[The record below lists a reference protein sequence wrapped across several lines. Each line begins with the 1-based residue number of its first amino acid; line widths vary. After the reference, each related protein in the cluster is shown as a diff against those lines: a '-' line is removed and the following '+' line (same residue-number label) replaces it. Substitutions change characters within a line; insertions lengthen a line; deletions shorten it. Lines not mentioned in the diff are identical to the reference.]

1 MGNLG
6 FSEILLIFVA
16 FLILFGAK
24 RLPEFAK
31 SLGKSL
37 REFKKATSDIQ
48 DEIESASTVAQK
60 PVETKKVDSVK
71 ETPKDTTSGK
81 SDQPEIQG

>member
-1 MGNLG
+1 MGNFG
-6 FSEILLIFVA
+6 FSEILLIFLA

-24 RLPEFAK
+24 KLPEFAK

-48 DEIESASTVAQK
+48 EEIESASTVVQK
-60 PVETKKVDSVK
+60 PIETKKVDSVK
-71 ETPKDTTSGK
+71 ETPKETTSGK
-81 SDQPEIQG
+81 SDQPEILG

>member
-1 MGNLG
+1 MGNFG
-6 FSEILLIFVA
+6 FSEILLIFLA

-37 REFKKATSDIQ
+37 KEFKKATSDIQ
-48 DEIESASTVAQK
+48 DEIESASTAAQK
-60 PVETKKVDSVK
+60 PVETKKFDSAK
-71 ETPKDTTSGK
+71 ETPKETTSGK
-81 SDQPEIQG
+81 SDQSEIQG